1 MKKELIT
8 TQSNNSL
15 TQFSKQ
21 NPLIG
26 NWINDDNELAIAK
39 TFDDKRLKD
48 YNAEDMVRLVEVMAK
63 WRLLLGV
70 TSDVSSAEL
79 TFICQFLY
87 DNFKNITL
95 SDINL
100 SMNWA
105 ISGKIEIGFVSQKTI
120 SSFYVSKALLAYSE
134 QKKKIVEDILYKKE
148 RHEIRESNSRVV
160 ELNAEK
166 RANNF
171 KDYLIAVYNN
181 YEDMGVVNDLGDMVY
196 KWLKKSEI
204 LITTPEL
211 VSNALVYGNEKYIE
225 ERQNESLIG
234 IINKVVDTFTEENRK
249 KKLARAYII
258 STIFSKMTL
267 QELILKIK
275 ISHFEK

>member
-1 MKKELIT
+1 
-8 TQSNNSL
+8 
-15 TQFSKQ
+15 
-21 NPLIG
+21 
-26 NWINDDNELAIAK
+26 
-39 TFDDKRLKD
+39 
-48 YNAEDMVRLVEVMAK
+48 
-63 WRLLLGV
+63 
-70 TSDVSSAEL
+70 
-79 TFICQFLY
+79 
-87 DNFKNITL
+87 
-95 SDINL
+95 
-100 SMNWA
+100 MNWA

-225 ERQNESLIG
+225 ERQNESLMG

-249 KKLARAYII
+249 KKLARAYLI